1 MTDYSD
7 GDAILASL
15 GVTPILNAGGPV
27 TRFSGT
33 RPRPEAMGSHDG
45 DVRTIRRVARTN

>member
-15 GVTPILNAGGPV
+15 GVTPILNAGG
-27 TRFSGT
+27 TRHSVLRHT
-33 RPRPEAMGSHDG
+33 TTPRSHDGDDG
-45 DVRTIRRVARTN
+45 DVRTIRRVARTH